1 MKIKIYLNDG
11 EDHFFGF
18 KNDFANSPELT
29 MVHEF
34 EITETEMAF
43 VNCAWYNN
51 SAPVQIMR
59 ILEWIFEELNIGEKT
74 DLAKQYRAKQ
84 LRSLSVGDVVA
95 IGEMAFACESAGW
108 EKITTEELNK
118 AIIWDDTIGGL
129 P

>member
-18 KNDFANSPELT
+18 KNQFANSPELT

-34 EITETEMAF
+34 EVTETELAW
-43 VNCAWYNN
+43 VNGPITKDKMMQA
-51 SAPVQIMR
+51 
-59 ILEWIFEELNIGEKT
+59 LEWVWVELNHPWPESA
-74 DLAKQYRAKQ
+74 LAKQYRAKQ

-108 EKITTEELNK
+108 EKITTEELNR
-118 AIIWDDTIGGL
+118 AIIWDDSIGGL
-129 P
+129 PK